1 MKRRFLAVLALG
13 MTLAAVAASADTIVL
28 RNGRKFQGKLIRKD
42 QKEVV
47 FRVIMYGAEMTKVFK
62 PTEVEHIIEGPLK
75 QAQDEPDNAAEKDE
89 EKDPEDGLGVLDDPP
104 QAPPVVEYDQQTY
117 YLIPLEGEVGKTF
130 LARVLKE
137 SLDDAVRRNPTA
149 VVLQVDSPGGLISEC
164 EEMIAIL
171 RKYNSRLRIVVYVR
185 DAISAAAIT
194 SLAAREIYFEPGG
207 TFGAAKAFRMGVTGV
222 SDVDEKFRSVWRAK
236 ARGAAEIGGH
246 SRLLAQAMIDNRM
259 QLHWVEQ
266 DGKKVIKEGR
276 GENMITKRGHLL
288 TLTAG
293 EALACGFSSGTA
305 RNLDELGKLMGIG
318 SWVECKGLGAP
329 LAKHWQ
335 KTLEKFDE
343 DMDELYSQYQDKMKS
358 ANEWLPWR
366 YRGYRVISSGRFRGN
381 FTARSRQIWQQ
392 RSLNC
397 SRFLQQAEE
406 ITKRA
411 AALAKQVPEREE
423 WSKHIEEMARD
434 LENLRKKMMRNKNA
448 RGPRDIV
455 E

>member
-1 MKRRFLAVLALG
+1 MKIRFLAVLALG
-13 MTLAAVAASADTIVL
+13 TTLVAAIASADTIVL
-28 RNGRKFQGKLIRKD
+28 RNGRRLQGELIRKD

-47 FRVIMYGAEMTKVFK
+47 FRVIMYGAKMTKVFK
-62 PTEVEHIIEGPLK
+62 PTEVEHIIEGPVTPAEK
-75 QAQDEPDNAAEKDE
+75 KPDKEPEKDE
-89 EKDPEDGLGVLDDPP
+89 EKLPEDGLGMLPDPP
-104 QAPPVVEYDQQTY
+104 EAPPVVEYDQPTY

-137 SLDDAVRRNPTA
+137 SLDDAVRRKPT
-149 VVLQVDSPGGLISEC
+149 VVILRVDSPGGLISEC
-164 EEMIAIL
+164 EEMIQIL
-171 RKYNSRLRIVVYVR
+171 RRYNHRLRIVAYVR

-207 TFGAAKAFRMGVTGV
+207 TFGAAKAFRMGATGI

-246 SRLLAQAMIDNRM
+246 SRLLAQAMIDNRL

-276 GENMITKRGHLL
+276 GDNMITKRGQLL
-288 TLTAG
+288 TMTAG

-305 RNLDELGKLMGIG
+305 QNLEDLGKRMGIG

-329 LAKHWQ
+329 LAEHWQ
-335 KTLEKFDE
+335 TTLKKFDE
-343 DMDELYSQYQDKMKS
+343 DMEELYSQYQDKMKS

-366 YRGYRVISSGRFRGN
+366 YRGYRVISHGRFRGN
-381 FTARSRQIWQQ
+381 FTSRSRQIWQQ

-397 SRFLQQAEE
+397 SRFLQEAEE

-411 AALAKQVPEREE
+411 AALAKKVPEREE
-423 WSKHIEEMARD
+423 WSKNIEEMAKD
-434 LENLRKKMMRNKNA
+434 LENLRMKMMRNKNA